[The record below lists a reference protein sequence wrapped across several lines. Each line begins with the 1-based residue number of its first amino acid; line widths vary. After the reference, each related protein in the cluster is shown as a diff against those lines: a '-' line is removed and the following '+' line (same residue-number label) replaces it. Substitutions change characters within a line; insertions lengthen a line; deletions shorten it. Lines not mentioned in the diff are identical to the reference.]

1 MNHHAITLAAL
12 AAMTLAAAPAA
23 SAQDPSPAPAPVT
36 DTEADDFSGAG
47 LVDQIVRI
55 GDQSGNRLALDN
67 PEHLVEQIETRYEQ
81 LSAMADADGGQWG
94 FDFNVNFSTDTPAA
108 DPCAE
113 PMAITLTTRQPL
125 ELVGTLCRSTITD
138 DEATSLTQDR
148 ILGAPFGEQILYI
161 TAETTMSAETVALR
175 DAGSEILVA
184 MANDIME
191 ALILTPNPEARADR
205 VDWHVLVE
213 SLMAGSDGFMHFP
226 DPETVAA
233 QLSAASRAME
243 EEAFRL
249 NSDWAVN
256 FAIDG
261 KDTKTDDDRLDPDT
275 LQEISRPA
283 TPDWCVL
290 GSPVLATDAG
300 GIERLWQHC
309 TGTPPGEDPAT
320 LSVRKTWFEEETAT
334 SLLWFEITGV
344 GTTDTG
350 QLRGGLDAMNWNAMR
365 ILADGMVIDPQDQ
378 SQATSE

>member
-1 MNHHAITLAAL
+1 MNRHAITLAAL

-23 SAQDPSPAPAPVT
+23 SAQDPSPAPVT
-36 DTEADDFSGAG
+36 DAEPEDFSGAG

-55 GDQSGNRLALDN
+55 GVASGNRLALDN
-67 PEHLVEQIETRYEQ
+67 PGQLVAQIETRYDQ
-81 LSAMADADGGQWG
+81 LNAMAEADGGQWG
-94 FDFNVNFSTDTPAA
+94 FDFNVNFSTDTPAS

-113 PMAITLTTRQPL
+113 PVAITLTTRQPL
-125 ELVGTLCRSTITD
+125 ELVGTLCRSIITD
-138 DEATSLTQDR
+138 DEATSLVQNR
-148 ILGAPFGEQILYI
+148 ILGAPFGEQTLYT
-161 TAETTMSAETVALR
+161 TADTTMSAESVAVR
-175 DAGSEILVA
+175 DAGSEFLVA

-191 ALILTPNPEARADR
+191 ALILTPNPETSADR
-205 VDWHVLVE
+205 VEWQVLVD

-233 QLSAASRAME
+233 QLSAASRVME

-261 KDTKTDDDRLDPDT
+261 KNTETDEDRLDPDT

-283 TPDWCVL
+283 TPDWCVP

-300 GIERLWQHC
+300 GVERLWQHC

-320 LSVRKTWFEEETAT
+320 LSVRKTWFEEATAT

-344 GTTDTG
+344 GTTDTAEL
-350 QLRGGLDAMNWNAMR
+350 QARLDAMNWNAMR
-365 ILADGMVIDPQDQ
+365 ILADGMVIDPQGQ
-378 SQATSE
+378 SPAASE

>member
-23 SAQDPSPAPAPVT
+23 SAQDPSPAPVT
-36 DTEADDFSGAG
+36 DAEAEDFSGAG

-55 GDQSGNRLALDN
+55 GVASGNRLALDN
-67 PEHLVEQIETRYEQ
+67 PGQLVAQIETRYDQ
-81 LSAMADADGGQWG
+81 LNAMADADGGQWG
-94 FDFNVNFSTDTPAA
+94 FDFNVNFSTDTPAS

-113 PMAITLTTRQPL
+113 PVEITLTTRQPL
-125 ELVGTLCRSTITD
+125 ELVGTLCRSIITD
-138 DEATSLTQDR
+138 DEATSLVQNR
-148 ILGAPFGEQILYI
+148 ILGAPFGEQTLYI
-161 TAETTMSAETVALR
+161 TADTTMSAESVAVR
-175 DAGSEILVA
+175 DAGSEFLVA

-191 ALILTPNPEARADR
+191 ALILTPNPETSADR
-205 VDWHVLVE
+205 VEWQVLVD

-233 QLSAASRAME
+233 QLSAASRVME

-261 KDTKTDDDRLDPDT
+261 KNTETDEDRLDPDT

-283 TPDWCVL
+283 TPDWCVP

-300 GIERLWQHC
+300 GVERLWQHC

-344 GTTDTG
+344 GTTDTAEL
-350 QLRGGLDAMNWNAMR
+350 QARLDAMNWNAMR
-365 ILADGMVIDPQDQ
+365 ILADGMVIDPQGQ
-378 SQATSE
+378 SPAASE

>member
-23 SAQDPSPAPAPVT
+23 SAQDPSPAPVT
-36 DTEADDFSGAG
+36 DAEAEDFSGAG

-55 GDQSGNRLALDN
+55 GVASGNRLALDN
-67 PEHLVEQIETRYEQ
+67 PEQLVAQIETRYDQ
-81 LSAMADADGGQWG
+81 LNAMAEADGGQWG
-94 FDFNVNFSTDTPAA
+94 FDFNVNFSTDTPAS

-113 PMAITLTTRQPL
+113 PVEITLTTRQPL
-125 ELVGTLCRSTITD
+125 ELVGTLCRSIITD
-138 DEATSLTQDR
+138 DEATSLVQNR
-148 ILGAPFGEQILYI
+148 ILGAPFGEQTLYI
-161 TAETTMSAETVALR
+161 TADTTMSAESVAVR
-175 DAGSEILVA
+175 DAGSEFLVA

-191 ALILTPNPEARADR
+191 ALILTPNPETSADR
-205 VDWHVLVE
+205 VEWQVLVD

-233 QLSAASRAME
+233 QLSAASRVME

-261 KDTKTDDDRLDPDT
+261 KNTETDEDRLDPDT

-283 TPDWCVL
+283 TPDWCVP

-300 GIERLWQHC
+300 GVERLWQHC

-320 LSVRKTWFEEETAT
+320 LSVRKTWFEEDTAT

-344 GTTDTG
+344 GTTDTAEL
-350 QLRGGLDAMNWNAMR
+350 QARLDAMNWNAMR
-365 ILADGMVIDPQDQ
+365 ILADGMVIDPQGQ
-378 SQATSE
+378 SPAASE

>member
-23 SAQDPSPAPAPVT
+23 SAQDPSPAPVT
-36 DTEADDFSGAG
+36 DAEAEDFSGAG

-55 GDQSGNRLALDN
+55 GVASGNRLALDN
-67 PEHLVEQIETRYEQ
+67 PEQLVAQIETRYDQ
-81 LSAMADADGGQWG
+81 LNAMAEADGGQWG
-94 FDFNVNFSTDTPAA
+94 FDFNVNFSTDTPDS

-113 PMAITLTTRQPL
+113 PVEITLTTRQPL
-125 ELVGTLCRSTITD
+125 ELVGTLCRSIITD
-138 DEATSLTQDR
+138 DEATSLVQNR
-148 ILGAPFGEQILYI
+148 ILGAPFGEQTLYI
-161 TAETTMSAETVALR
+161 TADTTMSAESVAVR
-175 DAGSEILVA
+175 DAGSEFLVA

-191 ALILTPNPEARADR
+191 ALILTPNPETSADR
-205 VDWHVLVE
+205 VEWQVLVD
-213 SLMAGSDGFMHFP
+213 SLMSGSDGFMHFP

-233 QLSAASRAME
+233 QLSAASRVME

-261 KDTKTDDDRLDPDT
+261 KNTETDEDRLDPDT

-283 TPDWCVL
+283 TPDWCVP

-300 GIERLWQHC
+300 GVERLWQHC

-320 LSVRKTWFEEETAT
+320 LSVRKTWFEEATAT

-344 GTTDTG
+344 GTTDTAEL
-350 QLRGGLDAMNWNAMR
+350 QARLDAMNWNAMR
-365 ILADGMVIDPQDQ
+365 ILADGMVIDPQGQ
-378 SQATSE
+378 SPAASE

>member
-23 SAQDPSPAPAPVT
+23 SAQDPSPAPVT
-36 DTEADDFSGAG
+36 DAEAEDFSGAG

-55 GDQSGNRLALDN
+55 GVASGNRLALDN
-67 PEHLVEQIETRYEQ
+67 PEQLVAQIETRYDQ
-81 LSAMADADGGQWG
+81 LNAMAEADGGQWG
-94 FDFNVNFSTDTPAA
+94 FDFNVNFSTDTPAS

-113 PMAITLTTRQPL
+113 PVEITLTTRQPL
-125 ELVGTLCRSTITD
+125 ELVGTLCRSIITD
-138 DEATSLTQDR
+138 DEATSLVQNR
-148 ILGAPFGEQILYI
+148 ILGAPFGEQTLYI
-161 TAETTMSAETVALR
+161 TADTTMSAESVAVR
-175 DAGSEILVA
+175 DAGSEFLVA

-191 ALILTPNPEARADR
+191 ALILTPNPETSADR
-205 VDWHVLVE
+205 VEWQVLVD

-233 QLSAASRAME
+233 QLSAASRVME

-261 KDTKTDDDRLDPDT
+261 KNTETDEDRLDPDT

-283 TPDWCVL
+283 TPDWCVP

-300 GIERLWQHC
+300 GVERLWQHC

-320 LSVRKTWFEEETAT
+320 LSVRKTWFEEATAT

-344 GTTDTG
+344 GTTDTAEL
-350 QLRGGLDAMNWNAMR
+350 QARLDAMNWNAMR
-365 ILADGMVIDPQDQ
+365 ILADGMVIDPQGQ
-378 SQATSE
+378 SPAASE

>member
-1 MNHHAITLAAL
+1 MNRHAITLAAL

-23 SAQDPSPAPAPVT
+23 SAQDPSPAPVT
-36 DTEADDFSGAG
+36 DAEAEDFSGAG

-55 GDQSGNRLALDN
+55 GVASGNRLALDN
-67 PEHLVEQIETRYEQ
+67 PEQLVAQIETRYDQ
-81 LSAMADADGGQWG
+81 LNAMAEADGGQWG
-94 FDFNVNFSTDTPAA
+94 FDFNVNFSTDTPAS

-113 PMAITLTTRQPL
+113 PVEITLTTRQPL
-125 ELVGTLCRSTITD
+125 ELVGTLCRSIITD
-138 DEATSLTQDR
+138 DEATSLVQNR
-148 ILGAPFGEQILYI
+148 ILGAPFGEQTLYI
-161 TAETTMSAETVALR
+161 TADTTMSAESVAVR
-175 DAGSEILVA
+175 DAGSEFLVA

-191 ALILTPNPEARADR
+191 ALILTPNPETSADR
-205 VDWHVLVE
+205 VEWQVLVD

-233 QLSAASRAME
+233 QLSAASRVME

-261 KDTKTDDDRLDPDT
+261 KNTETDEDRLDPDT

-283 TPDWCVL
+283 TPDWCVP

-300 GIERLWQHC
+300 GVERLWQHC

-320 LSVRKTWFEEETAT
+320 LSVRKTWFEEATAT

-344 GTTDTG
+344 GTTDTAEL
-350 QLRGGLDAMNWNAMR
+350 QARLDAMNWNAMR
-365 ILADGMVIDPQDQ
+365 ILADGMVIDPQGQ
-378 SQATSE
+378 SPAASE

>member
-1 MNHHAITLAAL
+1 MNRHAITLAAL

-23 SAQDPSPAPAPVT
+23 SAQDPSPAPVT
-36 DTEADDFSGAG
+36 DAEPEDFSGAG

-55 GDQSGNRLALDN
+55 GVASGNRLALDN
-67 PEHLVEQIETRYEQ
+67 PGQLVAQIETRYDQ
-81 LSAMADADGGQWG
+81 LNAMADADGGQWG
-94 FDFNVNFSTDTPAA
+94 FDFNVNFSTDTPAS

-113 PMAITLTTRQPL
+113 PVEITLTTRQPL
-125 ELVGTLCRSTITD
+125 ELVGTLCRSIITD
-138 DEATSLTQDR
+138 DEATSLVQNR
-148 ILGAPFGEQILYI
+148 ILGAPFGEQTLYI
-161 TAETTMSAETVALR
+161 TADTTMSAESVAVR
-175 DAGSEILVA
+175 DAGSEFLVA

-191 ALILTPNPEARADR
+191 ALILTPNPETSADR
-205 VDWHVLVE
+205 VEWQVLVD

-233 QLSAASRAME
+233 QLSAASRVME

-261 KDTKTDDDRLDPDT
+261 KNTETDEDRLDPDT

-283 TPDWCVL
+283 TPDWCVP

-300 GIERLWQHC
+300 GVERLWQHC

-344 GTTDTG
+344 GTTDTAEL
-350 QLRGGLDAMNWNAMR
+350 QARLDAMNWNAMR
-365 ILADGMVIDPQDQ
+365 ILADGMVIDPQGQ
-378 SQATSE
+378 SPAASE